1 MAKHHK
7 LMWTGVD
14 IQTALDPDRI
24 RLTVLELIAE
34 SKGRIELTAD
44 APLLLA
50 CDISRLKGTVKFSVR
65 GKSDPWV
72 TFDIQIS
79 DESAGRRAVRTH
91 IMQALLGESSVPFGP
106 SKMDGNKA
114 YMDFARALGAK
125 VSAADV
131 SAHVSLREGGMP
143 ADFDLSSLPPRVSP
157 PVGTTDG
164 PPLDPCPRA
173 YVASR
178 SSAIE
183 GGVKVR
189 YCTGCGSPVR
199 SGSAFCASCGAKT
212 AR

>member
-1 MAKHHK
+1 
-7 LMWTGVD
+7 MWTGVD

-24 RLTVLELIAE
+24 RLAVLEQVAE

-44 APLLLA
+44 TPLLLA

-91 IMQALLGESSVPFGP
+91 IVQALLGESSVPFGP

-143 ADFDLSSLPPRVSP
+143 ADFDLSSLQPRVSP
-157 PVGTTDG
+157 PPSG
-164 PPLDPCPRA
+164 PSVYALA
-173 YVASR
+173 HVAGGP
-178 SSAIE
+178 SAMA
-183 GGVKVR
+183 GGEKVR